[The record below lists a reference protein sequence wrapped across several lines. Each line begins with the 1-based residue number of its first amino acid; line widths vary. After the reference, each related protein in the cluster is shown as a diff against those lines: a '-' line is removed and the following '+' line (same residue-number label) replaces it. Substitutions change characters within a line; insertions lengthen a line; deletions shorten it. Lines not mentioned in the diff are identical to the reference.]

1 MLQEGVLAI
10 LQVLRVRL
18 IITEVSLKQNC
29 DFFFFFFFFFFFRS
43 SLARWSLKQCAMGEK
58 LRVRFSEF
66 VITVSLDLRMSDFV
80 ISLVCNFLFNIAS
93 LTFI

>member
-29 DFFFFFFFFFFFRS
+29 DFFFFFFFFFFFS
-43 SLARWSLKQCAMGEK
+43 G
-58 LRVRFSEF
+58 RVL
-66 VITVSLDLRMSDFV
+66 LDGRLSNVLWER
-80 ISLVCNFLFNIAS
+80 N
-93 LTFI
+93 

>member
-29 DFFFFFFFFFFFRS
+29 FFFFFFFRS